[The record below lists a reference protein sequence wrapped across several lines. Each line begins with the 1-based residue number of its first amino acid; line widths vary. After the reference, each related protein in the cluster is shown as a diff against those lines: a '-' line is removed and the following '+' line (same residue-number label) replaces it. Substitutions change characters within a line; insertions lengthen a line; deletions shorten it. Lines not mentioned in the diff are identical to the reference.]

1 MPALLPASP
10 LLAGPFAA
18 PADRVAPQVVVVGG
32 SAARIT
38 LSERAT
44 VKTRLKRGKRVVER
58 TFTLGAGRHTLT
70 PRRLAGRAKLQRGRY
85 TLTVRVRDAAGNAAP
100 VRVLRFTV

>member
-1 MPALLPASP
+1 LPASP
-10 LLAGPFAA
+10 LLAEPFAA
-18 PADRVAPQVVVVGG
+18 PADRVAPQVVVVKGTG
-32 SAARIT
+32 ARPARIT
-38 LSERAT
+38 LLERAT
-44 VKTRLKRGKRVVER
+44 VTTRLTRGKRVIER